1 MQEMNIKCTVKDV
14 AITISRGLKR
24 TIGTLAIVLLFVPF
38 LCRFS
43 DNAVVEEVCLSLWA
57 IALIYWCLR
66 FVWWANDFV
75 LVVTEHS
82 DGSKEFSL
90 ERKSKLKKSIFYNVF
105 YR

>member
-1 MQEMNIKCTVKDV
+1 MNIKSSVEDV

-43 DNAVVEEVCLSLWA
+43 DNAVVEKACLSLWA
-57 IALIYWCLR
+57 IALIFWCLR
-66 FVWWANDFV
+66 LVWWLDDWA

-82 DGSKEFSL
+82 DGNKEYSL
-90 ERKSKLKKSIFYNVF
+90 ERKS
-105 YR
+105 